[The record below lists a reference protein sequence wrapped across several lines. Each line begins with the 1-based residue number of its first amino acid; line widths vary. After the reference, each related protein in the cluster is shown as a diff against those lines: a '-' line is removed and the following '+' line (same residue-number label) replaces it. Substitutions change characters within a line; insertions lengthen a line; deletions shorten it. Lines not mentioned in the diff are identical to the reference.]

1 MAGNIRDWTGLSG
14 LSLGAGSG
22 YSCGTPIWN
31 ISSIT
36 IPVVAITA
44 AATKS
49 TDTTYPFPGLAAG
62 DHVLVSAS
70 TMSAQVALT
79 GFCDTA
85 NTVTLRYSNV
95 SSVAANVVANTVRAT
110 RIAF

>member
-1 MAGNIRDWTGLSG
+1 MADNIRDWTGLSG

-22 YSCGTPIWN
+22 YSAGTPIWN
-31 ISSIT
+31 FSSIT

-49 TDTTYPFPGLAAG
+49 TETTHAFPGLAAG
-62 DHVLVSAS
+62 DAVIANPSALSAGLVLTAY
-70 TMSAQVALT
+70 
-79 GFCDTA
+79 CETA
-85 NTVTLRYSNV
+85 NVVTLRYSNV
-95 SSVAANVVANTVRAT
+95 SALVPSQTAHTVRAT